1 MNHTQM
7 MLVMKYQKKDIYL
20 HKKDKNII
28 DELRL
33 I

>member
-7 MLVMKYQKKDIYL
+7 WLAMKYQKKSP
-20 HKKDKNII
+20 KETQKII